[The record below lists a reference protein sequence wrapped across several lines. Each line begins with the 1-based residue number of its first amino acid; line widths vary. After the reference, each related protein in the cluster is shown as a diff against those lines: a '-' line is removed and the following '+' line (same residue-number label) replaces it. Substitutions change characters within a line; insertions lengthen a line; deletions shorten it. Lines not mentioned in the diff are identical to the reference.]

1 MGYDQTTMHHTRAE
15 LQGTVEYFYS
25 DGAISA
31 ADAILRGYLNYGN
44 FLGVEFKAD
53 PKRQPRKSAARG
65 VIFEAGSTGAE
76 ITIGL
81 ELTTNEVADPRKQRL
96 AHMAADGAPF
106 TQAAINAAAADQLAF
121 TADVPAKLNYDYPLT
136 KNGVL
141 LRHVSAATLQVGAN
155 PALQEGVDYLLDK
168 ELAQVR
174 FINAGALPA
183 AAVTVTV
190 TAPAID
196 ATHDKYMIGITPAAQ
211 PVRRGYARLLV
222 WDTDAKNRLVKEYEP
237 RPVEMYNSGGY
248 SVTGDK
254 QSEFKIAVMF
264 TSIVERLLVRP

>member
-1 MGYDQTTMHHTRAE
+1 MHHTRAE
-15 LQGTVEYFYS
+15 LQGTVEFFFS
-25 DGAISA
+25 EGAISA

-44 FLGVEFKAD
+44 FLGFELKSD
-53 PKRQPRKSAARG
+53 PKRSPRKSAARG

-76 ITIGL
+76 ITMGL

-96 AHMAADGAPF
+96 AHMAADATPF
-106 TQAAINAAAADQLAF
+106 TQAAINAAAADALAF

-136 KNGVL
+136 KTGAL
-141 LRHVSAATLQVGAN
+141 LRHISAATLQVGAN
-155 PALQEGVDYLLDK
+155 PALVEGADYLLDK

-174 FINAGALPA
+174 FIKEASLPA

-196 ATHDKYMIGITPAAQ
+196 ATHEKYMLGLTPAAK
-211 PVRRGYARLLV
+211 PVCRGYGRALV
-222 WDTDAKNRLVKEYEP
+222 WDSDTKNRLVKDYEP
-237 RPVEMYNSGGY
+237 RPIELYNSGGY

-254 QSEFKIAVMF
+254 QSEFKIAAMF
-264 TSIVERLLVRP
+264 TSITERLLVRT